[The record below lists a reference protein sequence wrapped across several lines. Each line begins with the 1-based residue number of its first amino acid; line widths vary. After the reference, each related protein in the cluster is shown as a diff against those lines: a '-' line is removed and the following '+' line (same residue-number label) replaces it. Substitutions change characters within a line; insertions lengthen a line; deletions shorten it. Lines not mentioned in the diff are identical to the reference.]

1 MMMTTLPH
9 ADTHKLPPPVLSPT
23 ATIGRPVGHLVC
35 DPHGHVSWADDL
47 AGAMLADAQVVL
59 LQPDGRLG
67 VRSHRLGLLAL
78 RSHRLGLLALRSAMR
93 QAVLGTP
100 AKPLTLRH
108 GRQELLVGVHA
119 LPETS
124 DGTPRVLVSLRP
136 TTPITRDSPPTGLRT
151 FWRT

>member
-9 ADTHKLPPPVLSPT
+9 ADTHPLPTPVGRPP
-23 ATIGRPVGHLVC
+23 ATSGRPVGHLVC
-35 DPHGHVSWADDL
+35 DLNGHVCWADDL
-47 AGAMLADAQVVL
+47 AGTMLAGAQVVV

-78 RSHRLGLLALRSAMR
+78 RSAMR
-93 QAVLGTP
+93 LAVLGTP
-100 AKPLTLRH
+100 AEPLTLRH

>member
-78 RSHRLGLLALRSAMR
+78 RSAMR
-93 QAVLGTP
+93 LAVLGTP
-100 AKPLTLRH
+100 AEPLTLRH
-108 GRQELLVGVHA
+108 GHQELQVGVHA
-119 LPETS
+119 LPEAR

-136 TTPITRDSPPTGLRT
+136 TNPVTPVTPVTPASPPPGLRT